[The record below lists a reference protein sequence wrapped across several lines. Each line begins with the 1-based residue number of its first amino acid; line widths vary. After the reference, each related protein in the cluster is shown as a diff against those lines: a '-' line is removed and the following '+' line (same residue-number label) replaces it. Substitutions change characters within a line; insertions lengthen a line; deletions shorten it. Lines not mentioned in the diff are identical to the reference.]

1 MKNLASVNPLVPGS
15 VDGMNN
21 LVQQMADGFGA
32 LHERSPILH
41 TPDEAGLD
49 YENVTFPATDGVP
62 LEGWFIPSPGARR
75 VVIANHPLGFTRAG
89 LPSHLEPWRSRWAST
104 GNDVEVDFIPDYKIL
119 HDAGYHVLAYD
130 MRNFGHS
137 GAANGGVISA
147 RYNARD
153 VLGSLAYS
161 RSRPDLSGAAIGL
174 FSRCMGANATFT
186 AMAQQPTAFDGVRCM
201 VAPQPLSVRVTL
213 ERTLELLGADAAEH
227 IEDLGELL
235 RRRTSLRLD
244 DDNPVDTAKSV
255 TVPTLLYQVRDD
267 ILTRPSD
274 VQAMYDNIPLAD
286 KDLFWIE
293 GSTRRWDGYLQFA
306 KDPSRMLAWF
316 DRHMPVSPPA
326 P

>member
-1 MKNLASVNPLVPGS
+1 MKNLASVIPAGPAT

-21 LVQQMADGFGA
+21 LVHQMADGFGA

-49 YENVTFPATDGVP
+49 YEDVTFAAADGVP
-62 LEGWFIPSPGARR
+62 LEGWFIPAPGSRR

-89 LPSHLEPWRSRWAST
+89 LPTHLEPWRSRWADT
-104 GNDVEVDFIPDYKIL
+104 GNDVEVNFIPDYKIL

-153 VLGSLAYS
+153 VLGSLAYA
-161 RSRPDLSGAAIGL
+161 RSRPDLHGTEIAL

-186 AMAQQPTAFDGVRCM
+186 AMGLRPEAFHDVRAL
-201 VAPQPLSVRVTL
+201 VAPQPLSARVTL
-213 ERTLELLGADAAEH
+213 ERTLELLGANAAEH
-227 IEDLGELL
+227 IEELGELL

-244 DDNPVDTAKSV
+244 DDNPVDAARSV

-274 VQAMYDNIPLAD
+274 VQSMYDNIPIDD
-286 KDLFWIE
+286 KELFWIE

-316 DRHMPVSPPA
+316 DHHMKM
-326 P
+326 